1 LGVQEAELGES
12 LRQSIGEQRNIH
24 FPNLKQGF
32 QVGGSC
38 PCVCKLNVLWFCGI
52 ALLN

>member
-1 LGVQEAELGES
+1 MSLGAQEAELGES

-32 QVGGSC
+32 HVKGSC
-38 PCVCKLNVLWFCGI
+38 LFVDKSNVL
-52 ALLN
+52 